1 MSTLDDVTALALA
14 AGGGD
19 RAALSEFIRAT
30 QAGVWQFVARLAGS
44 EAADDLTQETYL
56 RVLGALA
63 GFEGRSSARTWLLA
77 IARRVVAD
85 QFRREAAHPRTIPVD
100 WTRVDEEIGARGA
113 APPDPLGQM
122 HLEELL
128 GELSLERREALVLT
142 RLMGFSYAEAAEICD
157 CAVGTI
163 RSRVARA
170 RTDLV
175 LVLAR
180 QAEEAT
186 PAVPVA
192 PAVPVGPARP

>member
-1 MSTLDDVTALALA
+1 MSTVDDVTALALA

-30 QAGVWQFVARLAGS
+30 QAEVWQFVARLAGRQ
-44 EAADDLTQETYL
+44 AADDLAQETYL

-77 IARRVVAD
+77 IARRTVVD
-85 QFRREAAHPRTIPVD
+85 QLRREAARPRTIAVD
-100 WTRVDEEIGARGA
+100 WTRADEVIGERGA
-113 APPDPLGQM
+113 VLPDPLGEM
-122 HLEELL
+122 RLEELL
-128 GELSLERREALVLT
+128 GTLSLERREALVLT
-142 RLMGFSYAEAAEICD
+142 RLLGFSYAEAADICG

-175 LVLAR
+175 AALAR
-180 QAEEAT
+180 QADGA
-186 PAVPVA
+186 A
-192 PAVPVGPARP
+192 PAGR

>member
-30 QAGVWQFVARLAGS
+30 QTEVWQFVARLAGG

-113 APPDPLGQM
+113 APPDPLGEM

-142 RLMGFSYAEAAEICD
+142 RLLGFSYAEAAEICD

-170 RTDLV
+170 RTDLA

-180 QAEEAT
+180 QAEEA
-186 PAVPVA
+186 A
-192 PAVPVGPARP
+192 PAVGPTRP

>member
-1 MSTLDDVTALALA
+1 MSTVDDVTALALA

-30 QAGVWQFVARLAGS
+30 QTEVWQFVARLAGGQ
-44 EAADDLTQETYL
+44 AADDLTQETYL

-100 WTRVDEEIGARGA
+100 WTRIDEEIGARGA
-113 APPDPLGQM
+113 APPDPLGEM

-142 RLMGFSYAEAAEICD
+142 RLLGFSYAEAAEICD

-180 QAEEAT
+180 QAEEA
-186 PAVPVA
+186 A
-192 PAVPVGPARP
+192 PAVPVGPTRP

>member
-113 APPDPLGQM
+113 APPDPLCRCSEEVSFF
-122 HLEELL
+122 HLCSAAHPVRINTRSLSKIYFACDRKKIPVRVILL
-128 GELSLERREALVLT
+128 TGKNRGSE
-142 RLMGFSYAEAAEICD
+142 
-157 CAVGTI
+157 
-163 RSRVARA
+163 SRHRC
-170 RTDLV
+170 
-175 LVLAR
+175 
-180 QAEEAT
+180 
-186 PAVPVA
+186 
-192 PAVPVGPARP
+192 